1 MTSSDDTSP
10 AGGEG
15 LPGTA
20 GTAGT
25 LVDEEL
31 AAFVA
36 LARSDP
42 GPSPRELGAEAMRA
56 GQRKRVLAAPR
67 GPEVGAV
74 RDLRAGES
82 KVPVRLYR
90 PDGDPR
96 GVVVFLHG
104 GMWVIGDL
112 DSHDRACRR
121 LVGSTGVAVVA
132 VDYRLAPEHGWP
144 AAVDD
149 AVAVLRWVREDAG
162 ATTGSAGP
170 PAVMGDSAGGNLAT
184 LACLRLRDAG
194 EPLPALQVLLY
205 PNTDLTL
212 SQPSVREK
220 GTGWGLNA
228 DAVAWGAEMWVPDA
242 GRRADPEVSPLYA
255 DLRGLPP
262 ALVVTAEHDPL
273 RDEGNAYA
281 ERLADAGVQVRHRC
295 EAGLIHGFLTLD
307 AVSPGATAAGERVF
321 ADVAELL

>member
-1 MTSSDDTSP
+1 MSSFHVTGP
-10 AGGEG
+10 AGDEG
-15 LPGTA
+15 PGTVGA
-20 GTAGT
+20 

-31 AAFVA
+31 TAFVA
-36 LARSDP
+36 MARSDS
-42 GPSPRELGAEAMRA
+42 GPSARELGAEAMRA
-56 GQRKRVLAAPR
+56 GQRKRVLAQPR
-67 GPEVGAV
+67 GPEVAAV
-74 RDLRAGES
+74 QDLAVGES

-112 DSHDRACRR
+112 ESHDRACRR
-121 LVGSTGVAVVA
+121 LATSTGVTVVA
-132 VDYRLAPEHGWP
+132 VDYRLAPEHVWP

-149 AVAVLRWVREDAG
+149 AVAVLHWVRDDAG

-170 PAVMGDSAGGNLAT
+170 LVAMGDSAGGNLAT

-212 SQPSVREK
+212 SQPSVRDE

-228 DAVAWGAEMWVPDA
+228 DAVAWGAELWVPDA
-242 GRRADPEVSPLYA
+242 DRRADPQVSPLYA
-255 DLRGLPP
+255 DLHGLPR
-262 ALVVTAEHDPL
+262 AVVVTTEHDPL
-273 RDEGNAYA
+273 RDEGDAYA

-307 AVSPGATAAGERVF
+307 TVSPGAAAAGERVF
-321 ADVAELL
+321 ADVAELM